1 NGGLS
6 VDYRAGDEL
15 DRMTLF
21 AVAVCFGRLNIMR
34 YLHKVGADISACDG
48 QGEPPVFSTCVGRQS
63 SDALRLLLD
72 WGASPNCKSLQGKPL
87 IVHAAQR
94 KSGGILIWLLRRTDL
109 DLDAADADGVIALD
123 AAKKQKDEDTEQLLS
138 GAIRAH

>member
-1 NGGLS
+1 
-6 VDYRAGDEL
+6 
-15 DRMTLF
+15 
-21 AVAVCFGRLNIMR
+21 
-34 YLHKVGADISACDG
+34 
-48 QGEPPVFSTCVGRQS
+48 
-63 SDALRLLLD
+63 
-72 WGASPNCKSLQGKPL
+72 
-87 IVHAAQR
+87 VHAAQR